1 MRRFVLTKAGD
12 GVPNTNK
19 MTTKNQLIAQGWVFT
34 TIGQG
39 VICATHLGLEKS
51 FKAMKINTLRRK
63 ISKL

>member
-12 GVPNTNK
+12 SVLNTYK
-19 MTTKNQLIAQGWVFT
+19 MATKNQLIAQGWIFT

-51 FKAMKINTLRRK
+51 FKAMTINTLRKK
-63 ISKL
+63 ISAL